1 MHEVRKS
8 SKEKTEQDFF
18 FLKLNSI
25 DMTINRDKC
34 QFDCERISYLGYE
47 ISEDV
52 MSPDD
57 QLINK
62 ILVIAAHRNK
72 K

>member
-1 MHEVRKS
+1 
-8 SKEKTEQDFF
+8 
-18 FLKLNSI
+18 
-25 DMTINRDKC
+25 MTINRDKC